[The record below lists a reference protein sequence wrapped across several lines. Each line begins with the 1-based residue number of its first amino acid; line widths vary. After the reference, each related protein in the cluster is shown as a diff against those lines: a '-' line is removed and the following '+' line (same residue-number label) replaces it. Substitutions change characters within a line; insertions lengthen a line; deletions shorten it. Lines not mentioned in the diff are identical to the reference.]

1 MNKIIVT
8 ESENETMLTGKELA
22 NEILE
27 IVKDSSIIVFLEG
40 ELGSG
45 KTTFTKGILKGLNY
59 DEMVTSPTYNLVQIH
74 ETEKLKVFHFDLYRI
89 TEPIELE
96 EIGIDEYLNETGS
109 LSIFE
114 WPKNGKSY
122 LPSPDYHIEISYK
135 EGGERNIRE
144 LLFS

>member
-27 IVKDSSIIVFLEG
+27 IVKDSSIVIFLEG

-59 DEMVTSPTYNLVQIH
+59 D
-74 ETEKLKVFHFDLYRI
+74 D
-89 TEPIELE
+89 
-96 EIGIDEYLNETGS
+96 
-109 LSIFE
+109 
-114 WPKNGKSY
+114 
-122 LPSPDYHIEISYK
+122 
-135 EGGERNIRE
+135 
-144 LLFS
+144 

>member
-40 ELGSG
+40 ELGAG
-45 KTTFTKGILKGLNY
+45 KTTFTKGILKGFNY

-96 EIGIDEYLNETGS
+96 EIGIDELS
-109 LSIFE
+109 LI
-114 WPKNGKSY
+114 
-122 LPSPDYHIEISYK
+122 HI
-135 EGGERNIRE
+135 
-144 LLFS
+144 